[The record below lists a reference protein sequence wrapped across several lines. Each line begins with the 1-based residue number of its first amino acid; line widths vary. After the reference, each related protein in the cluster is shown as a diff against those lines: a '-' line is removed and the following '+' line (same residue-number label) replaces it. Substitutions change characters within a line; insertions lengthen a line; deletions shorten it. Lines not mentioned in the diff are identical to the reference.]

1 MVIGGMNVGIESL
14 ARVPQ
19 YDVRAFISFERMRMV
34 RKPVVV
40 IVGEITKELTQEE
53 SDGEEENGLRAMA

>member
-1 MVIGGMNVGIESL
+1 MVIGGMNVGIESF

-19 YDVRAFISFERMRMV
+19 YDVRAFISFGRMRMV
-34 RKPVVV
+34 RKRVVV
-40 IVGEITKELTQEE
+40 IAGEITKELTQEE